1 MYRTESNNN
10 LFFHYPPLR
19 FSERRKITL
28 TPSNLLL
35 LTNPDPLTPRSHY
48 KFSLLYAIQFL

>member
-1 MYRTESNNN
+1 MSRIESYYN
-10 LFFHYPPLR
+10 LFFHCPPLH

-35 LTNPDPLTPRSHY
+35 LTNSDPLTPRSHY
-48 KFSLLYAIQFL
+48 